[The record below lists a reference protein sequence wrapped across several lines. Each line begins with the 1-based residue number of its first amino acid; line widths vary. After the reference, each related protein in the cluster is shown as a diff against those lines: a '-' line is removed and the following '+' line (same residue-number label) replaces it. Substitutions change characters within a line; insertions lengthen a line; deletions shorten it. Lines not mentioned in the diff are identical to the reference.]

1 MLIFR
6 LVFGLLLVASLLCFA
21 LYIGTGQVAWRQRGL
36 KVLTWTLLVALALF
50 AVLVLERVALLL

>member
-21 LYIGTGQVAWRQRGL
+21 MGVGTGNPLWRRRGIVLL
-36 KVLTWTLLVALALF
+36 KWALIAAAGFFGVLI
-50 AVLVLERVALLL
+50 LERLAMLL

>member
-21 LYIGTGQVAWRQRGL
+21 MGVGTGNPLWRRRGIVIL
-36 KVLTWTLLVALALF
+36 KWALIAAAGFFGVLI
-50 AVLVLERVALLL
+50 LERLAMLL